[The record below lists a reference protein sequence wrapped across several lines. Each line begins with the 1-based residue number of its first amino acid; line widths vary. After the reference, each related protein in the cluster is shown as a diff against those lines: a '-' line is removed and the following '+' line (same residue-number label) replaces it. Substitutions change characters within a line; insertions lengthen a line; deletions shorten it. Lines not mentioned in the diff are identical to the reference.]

1 MQKEKQ
7 NIEFIQMLRGVAAIL
22 VVFYHGREAING
34 IEGGTIANILF
45 MPGGAM
51 GVDLFFLISGFIMV
65 CTTWSNDGSLK
76 SYIEFYIKRFSRV
89 FPVYA
94 AITIL
99 VLIIEAIAAASSYFD
114 INFSGLIKA
123 LAFMP
128 QGDRANGPIYG
139 QLPLSVGWT
148 LNYEMYFYLIFGVS
162 LLFRRLRWIALL
174 SIAVITLVAI
184 PFVTR
189 SGVSTDTYK
198 ALNYSIVYLNLITN
212 PIIWLFI
219 AGAGI
224 GIAYKST
231 LVIPSKFWAKIAVS
245 TAATLVVWQYLSQ
258 YRADHGIFMWGLSLV
273 PLMLIL
279 TVASKIMK
287 IPTHPML
294 VRLGDISFSLYLVHV
309 PTKAAIQAILAFT
322 GVPASGIS
330 FFILMVFA
338 SLIIATISHRYL
350 EQTLSNW
357 VRDRLLSFS
366 NRSSKTLGATAT

>member
-1 MQKEKQ
+1 
-7 NIEFIQMLRGVAAIL
+7 MLRGVAAIL
-22 VVFYHGREAING
+22 VVFYHGRDAING

-76 SYIEFYIKRFSRV
+76 SSIEFYIKRFSRI

-99 VLIIEAIAAASSYFD
+99 VFIITAMAAAASYSD
-114 INFSGLIKA
+114 INFRGLIKA
-123 LAFMP
+123 LVFMP

-174 SIAVITLVAI
+174 SVAVITLVVI

-189 SGVSTDTYK
+189 SGISADTYK

-219 AGAGI
+219 AGAGT
-224 GIAYKST
+224 GIAYKTT
-231 LVIPSKFWAKIAVS
+231 LVIPSKSWAKIAI
-245 TAATLVVWQYLSQ
+245 AAATTLVVGQYLSQ

-279 TVASKIMK
+279 TIASKTVK

-294 VRLGDISFSLYLVHV
+294 VSLGDISFSLYLVHV
-309 PTKAAIQAILAFT
+309 PTKAAIQAILAFI
-322 GVPASGIS
+322 GVAASGIS
-330 FFILMVFA
+330 FFILMALA
-338 SLIIATISHRYL
+338 SLIVAAISHRYL
-350 EQTLSNW
+350 EQTISNW
-357 VRDRLLSFS
+357 VKDRLLSLS
-366 NRSSKTLGATAT
+366 NRSSKTLASTV